1 MKKKFMYPIIGFGIF
16 CLLLL
21 ISDTKVL
28 VYESKTVSYFIPDI
42 TISTKKIEVNE
53 LDCKYFTGR
62 NFVNR
67 KPDSNRD
74 TCAFL
79 TKE

>member
-1 MKKKFMYPIIGFGIF
+1 MGFVIF

-21 ISDTKVL
+21 ITDTKVL
-28 VYESKTVSYFIPDI
+28 VYESKGISDFDP
-42 TISTKKIEVNE
+42 TIKTRTER

-67 KPDSNRD
+67 NISVNSRDS
-74 TCAFL
+74 CAFL

>member
-1 MKKKFMYPIIGFGIF
+1 MKKKIIYLIIGFIIF

-21 ISDTKVL
+21 IFDTKVL
-28 VYESKTVSYFIPDI
+28 VYESKTIRHFIPDV
-42 TISTKKIEVNE
+42 TISTKKIEFHE

-67 KPDSNRD
+67 EPDSSRD

-79 TKE
+79 IKK